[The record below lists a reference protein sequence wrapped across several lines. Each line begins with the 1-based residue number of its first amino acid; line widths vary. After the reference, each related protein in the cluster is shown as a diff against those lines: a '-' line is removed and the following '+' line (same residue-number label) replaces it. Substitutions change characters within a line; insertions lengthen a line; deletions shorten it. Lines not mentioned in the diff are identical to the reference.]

1 MIREALKSLS
11 LRIIT
16 ELPAEDGKTVRRT
29 KVYGE
34 IAPDADNQSIH
45 SVCRWI
51 TGLQASTPVDY
62 QKVSVISLT
71 AEEAA

>member
-1 MIREALKSLS
+1 MIREELKSNT

-16 ELPAEDGKTVRRT
+16 EMSAEDGTKSKRT

-34 IAPDADNQSIH
+34 IAPEADNQSIY

-51 TGLQASTPVDY
+51 TGLQTATPVDY
-62 QKVSVISLT
+62 QKVSVVSLT
-71 AEEAA
+71 EEAA